1 MARRRDTKLP
11 IGASNGRE
19 STADSPNW
27 LWPVLGQT
35 TGMPVF
41 PIKADTDA
49 RHREDPLRDAVRSG
63 KHEIKLAGARR
74 SVQPE

>member
-1 MARRRDTKLP
+1 
-11 IGASNGRE
+11 
-19 STADSPNW
+19 
-27 LWPVLGQT
+27 
-35 TGMPVF
+35 MPVF